1 MATAL
6 VVGNMIGSGV
16 FLLPASLAP
25 LGWNAVIGWVLTI
38 GGSLALAVVFARLS
52 RAMPDGGPYD
62 YVRAGVGTLPGFL
75 VAWAYWISTLVT
87 NAAIAVAAVSYASI
101 FVPALSETP
110 VLGGVF
116 AVAILWLFTAISM
129 LGARTAG
136 GVQLVTTVI
145 KIVPLVAVVAIAGLF
160 VGDGRATLP
169 PVVTTDL
176 SPAAITAAASLTL
189 WAMLGFESATVPAGK
204 VIDPERTIPRATLW
218 GTAVTGATYLF
229 TCSAVSLLLPGPV
242 ATSDAPFATW
252 VAHFIGGG
260 AAQAMAV
267 FAMIGAL
274 GALNGW
280 ILVQGEIPLA
290 LAKAGVFP
298 AWFGVTNARGAPVRA
313 LIVSSLLATILVA
326 SNYSRTLNG
335 LFVFM
340 ALFATVNTLFLY
352 LLCSVAAIRL
362 NLPKGLAVV
371 GAIYSVWTFYG
382 AGLEPTAWG
391 LVALASGIPVYF
403 AVRRTRA
410 SPRSFANAPR

>member
-38 GGSLALAVVFARLS
+38 GGSMALATVFARLS
-52 RAMPDGGPYD
+52 RAMPNGSPYE

-75 VAWAYWISTLVT
+75 VAWAYWISVLVT

-101 FVPALSETP
+101 FIPALSERP
-110 VLGGVF
+110 MLGGLL
-116 AVAILWLFTAISM
+116 AIGIVWMFTVISM

-136 GVQLVTTVI
+136 GVQLVTTIV
-145 KIVPLVAVVAIAGLF
+145 KIVPLVAVVVVAGLF

-169 PVVTTDL
+169 PIVTADL

-189 WAMLGFESATVPAGK
+189 WAMLGFECATVPAGK
-204 VIDPERTIPRATLW
+204 VINPERTIPRATLW
-218 GTAVTGATYLF
+218 GTAVTGAIYLF
-229 TCSAVSLLLPGPV
+229 SCSAVSLLLSGPV
-242 ATSDAPFATW
+242 AASDAPYATW
-252 VAHFIGGG
+252 VAHFVGNG

-280 ILVQGEIPLA
+280 ILVQGEIPLG

-298 AWFGVTNARGAPVRA
+298 AWFGATNARGAPVRA
-313 LIVSSLLATILVA
+313 LIVSSLLSTILVA

-362 NLPKGLAVV
+362 SLPKGLAIV

-382 AGLEPTAWG
+382 AGFEPTAWG
-391 LVALASGIPVYF
+391 LVALATGVPVYF
-403 AVRRTRA
+403 AVK
-410 SPRSFANAPR
+410 RSRQRMDAVQF

>member
-38 GGSLALAVVFARLS
+38 GGSMALAVVFSNLARML
-52 RAMPDGGPYD
+52 PDGSPYN
-62 YVRAGVGTLPGFL
+62 YVNAGLGTLPAFL
-75 VAWAYWISTLVT
+75 VAWVYWISVLVT
-87 NAAIAVAAVSYASI
+87 NAAIAVAAVAYASI
-101 FVPALSETP
+101 FVPALSANP
-110 VLGGVF
+110 LLGGG
-116 AVAILWLFTAISM
+116 VAIGIVWLFTAISM

-136 GVQLVTTVI
+136 AVQLVTTIV
-145 KIVPLVAVVAIAGLF
+145 KIVPLVAVVVVAGMF
-160 VGDGRATLP
+160 VGDGRAALP
-169 PVVTTDL
+169 PVAAADL
-176 SPAAITAAASLTL
+176 SPAAITTAASLTL
-189 WAMLGFESATVPAGK
+189 WAMLGFECATIPAGK
-204 VIDPERTIPRATLW
+204 IIDPERTIPRATHW
-218 GTAVTGATYLF
+218 GTAVTGLIYLF

-242 ATSDAPFATW
+242 AASDAPFAIW
-252 VAHFIGGG
+252 VAHFIGNG

-280 ILVQGEIPLA
+280 ILVQGEIPLG

-298 AWFGVTNARGAPVRA
+298 AWFGITNGRGAPVRA
-313 LIVSSLLATILVA
+313 LVVSSLVSTILVA
-326 SNYSRTLNG
+326 SNYSRSLNG

-352 LLCSVAAIRL
+352 LLCSISAIRL
-362 NLPKGLAVV
+362 KLPKTLAFV

-382 AGLEPTAWG
+382 AGFEPTAWG
-391 LVALASGIPVYF
+391 LVALATGVPVYF
-403 AVRRTRA
+403 GVKRSRPVVA
-410 SPRSFANAPR
+410 STHS

>member
-38 GGSLALAVVFARLS
+38 GGSMALAVCFARLA
-52 RAMPDGGPYD
+52 RAMPNGSPYE
-62 YVRAGVGTLPGFL
+62 YVRAGVGSLPGFL
-75 VAWAYWISTLVT
+75 VAWAYWISVLVT

-101 FVPALSETP
+101 FIPALSANP
-110 VLGGVF
+110 VLGGG
-116 AVAILWLFTAISM
+116 AAIGIVWLFTIISM

-136 GVQLVTTVI
+136 GVQLVTTII
-145 KIVPLVAVVAIAGLF
+145 KIVPLVAVVVVAGVF

-169 PVVTTDL
+169 PLVTAEL

-189 WAMLGFESATVPAGK
+189 WAMLGFECATIPVGK
-204 VIDPERTIPRATLW
+204 IVDPERTIPRATLW
-218 GTAVTGATYLF
+218 GTGATGLIYLF
-229 TCSAVSLLLPGPV
+229 TCSAVSLLLPAAV
-242 ATSDAPFATW
+242 ASSDAPFATW
-252 VAHFIGGG
+252 TAHFIGSG
-260 AAQAMAV
+260 AAQAIAV

-274 GALNGW
+274 GAINGW
-280 ILVQGEIPLA
+280 ILVQGEIPLG
-290 LAKAGVFP
+290 LARAKVFP
-298 AWFGVTNARGAPVRA
+298 AWFGVTNERGAPVRG
-313 LIVSSLLATILVA
+313 LIVSSVISTILVA

-362 NLPKGLAVV
+362 NLPKGLAIV
-371 GAIYSVWTFYG
+371 GAVYSVWTFYG
-382 AGLEPTAWG
+382 AGFEPTAWG
-391 LVALASGIPVYF
+391 IVALASGVPIYF
-403 AVRRTRA
+403 IVRRSRA
-410 SPRSFANAPR
+410 LAEQPT

>member
-6 VVGNMIGSGV
+6 VVGNMMGSGV

-38 GGSLALAVVFARLS
+38 GGSLALAVVFSNLA
-52 RAMPDGGPYD
+52 RAMPDGGPYH
-62 YVRAGVGTLPGFL
+62 YVEKGVGTLPAFL

-87 NAAIAVAAVSYASI
+87 NAAIAVAAVSYASV
-101 FVPALSETP
+101 FVPALSANP
-110 VLGGVF
+110 LLGGG
-116 AVAILWLFTAISM
+116 AAIGIVWLFTVISM

-136 GVQLVTTVI
+136 GVQVVTTIV
-145 KIVPLVAVVAIAGLF
+145 KIVPLVAIVIVAGLF

-169 PVVTTDL
+169 PVVAADI

-189 WAMLGFESATVPAGK
+189 WAMLGFECATIPAGK
-204 VIDPERTIPRATLW
+204 VTNPERTIPRATLW
-218 GTAVTGATYLF
+218 GTAVTGLIYLF
-229 TCSAVSLLLPGPV
+229 VCSAVSLLLPGPV
-242 ATSDAPFATW
+242 AASDAPFATW
-252 VAHFIGGG
+252 TQHFIGSG
-260 AAQAMAV
+260 AAQTMAV

-280 ILVQGEIPLA
+280 ILVQGEIPLG

-313 LIVSSLLATILVA
+313 LIVSSLISTILVA
-326 SNYSRTLNG
+326 SNYSRSLNG

-362 NLPKGLAVV
+362 NLPKALAVV
-371 GAIYSVWTFYG
+371 GAIYSIWTFYG
-382 AGLEPTAWG
+382 AGFEPTAWG
-391 LVALASGIPVYF
+391 LVALATGVPVYF
-403 AVRRTRA
+403 AVRRSRPLA
-410 SPRSFANAPR
+410 EQPA